1 MAVRTGAATY
11 PGRVTS
17 RDDMGSWLEGGS
29 PAGTSARGARLGLPP
44 DGSGALAP
52 LGRRV
57 AALAVD
63 WTVCLLIAAT
73 FFPVERTG
81 FYLTRGAPTAT
92 LLIFLLENVLLVG
105 TVGFTLGHRLLGLH
119 VRRVAVPP
127 PGAPPLADVGR
138 PPGLV
143 SGLVRGV
150 LLCLVI
156 PAVVWDSDGRGLH
169 DRLAGTAIVRR

>member
-1 MAVRTGAATY
+1 
-11 PGRVTS
+11 
-17 RDDMGSWLEGGS
+17 MGSWLEGGS
-29 PAGTSARGARLGLPP
+29 PAATTARGARLGLPP
-44 DGSGALAP
+44 DGPGALAS

-105 TVGFTLGHRLLGLH
+105 TVGFTLGHRVLGLR
-119 VRRVAVPP
+119 VRRAAVTPS
-127 PGAPPLADVGR
+127 GAAPVPDTGR
-138 PPGLV
+138 PPGLL